1 MDSQIIIL
9 SITAASIALM
19 HTIFGP
25 DHYLPFV
32 VLSKA
37 RKWSNIK
44 TLWITILC
52 GIGHVGSS
60 VLIGFVGIALGVAVQ
75 KLNYFESVRGNI
87 AGWLFITF
95 GLVYAIWGLRKAY
108 KNKPHTHSHFHLNGK
123 KHDHEHTHFVE
134 HSHLHSPG
142 VEGKEVEIT
151 DYKKLT
157 PWILFVIFVFGPCEP
172 LIPLVM
178 FPALRHSTMGVISV
192 TTVFSTVTIL
202 TMTTIVLL
210 MTTGMKFVKLDK
222 LERYS
227 HALAGF
233 AIFFSGLAVQF
244 LGL

>member
-1 MDSQIIIL
+1 MTSQIIIL
-9 SITAASIALM
+9 SLASASIALM

-37 RKWSNIK
+37 RKWTNLK

-60 VLIGFVGIALGVAVQ
+60 VLIGFLGIALGIAVT

-87 AGWLFITF
+87 AGWLFIAF
-95 GLVYAIWGLRKAY
+95 GLVYAIWGLRRAY
-108 KNKPHTHSHFHLNGK
+108 KNKPHTHTHFHLNGK
-123 KHDHEHTHFVE
+123 KHAHEHTHFVE
-134 HSHLHSPG
+134 HSHVHVQSPEAED
-142 VEGKEVEIT
+142 VEKIE
-151 DYKKLT
+151 YKRLT

-178 FPALRHSTMGVISV
+178 FPALQHSTLGVVSV
-192 TTVFSTVTIL
+192 TAVFSIVTIL

-222 LERYS
+222 MERYS